1 MSSGDWFIDSSMFFR
16 VLLSLILGGVI
27 GLERE
32 MHGRP
37 AGLRTHVMVCLGA
50 AILMMASEYTQNTL
64 GETGTV
70 VFNPDRVAAGII
82 TGIGFLGAGA
92 IMREGNFVRGL
103 TTAGSIWF
111 VAGLGIVIGK
121 KFYPLAICSTM
132 AALMVLVLFRYVEG
146 WVSILNFRDLIVRAD
161 SKSYEKFTEQCET
174 ILKRSGIEVDDKHLI
189 VDHTNAEVEI
199 KYTVKFKKG
208 DPKEKEDVIFEIS
221 RLSGV
226 KKVVW

>member
-1 MSSGDWFIDSSMFFR
+1 MFSGDWFIDSSVLFR
-16 VLLSLILGGVI
+16 VFLSLVLGGAI

-50 AILMMASEYTQNTL
+50 AILMLASEYTQKTL
-64 GETGTV
+64 GEAGPA

-92 IMREGNFVRGL
+92 IMREGNLVRGL

-121 KFYPLAICSTM
+121 KFYPLAICSTL
-132 AALMVLVLFRYVEG
+132 AALTVLVLFRYVED
-146 WVSILNFRDLIVRAD
+146 WISTLDFRDLIVKAD
-161 SKSYEKFTEQCET
+161 DKSYESVTGQCET
-174 ILKRSGIEVDDKHLI
+174 MLRESGVDVDDKHLI
-189 VDHTNAEVEI
+189 VDHSNAEVEI
-199 KYTVKFKKG
+199 KFIVKFKKG
-208 DPKEKEDVIFEIS
+208 DLKEGMILEIS
-221 RLSGV
+221 RLEGV

>member
-1 MSSGDWFIDSSMFFR
+1 MTSGDWLIDSSVLFR
-16 VLLSLILGGVI
+16 VFLALILGGAI

-50 AILMMASEYTQNTL
+50 AILMLASEYTQKTL
-64 GETGTV
+64 GQMGPA

-92 IMREGNFVRGL
+92 IMREGNLVRGL

-121 KFYPLAICSTM
+121 KFYPLALCSTL
-132 AALMVLVLFRYVEG
+132 AALMVLVLFRYLET
-146 WVSILNFRDLIVRAD
+146 WINILEFRDLVVRID
-161 SKSYEKFTEQCET
+161 SQSYEKVTGRCET
-174 ILKRSGIEVDDKHLI
+174 MLKESGINVDDRHLI
-189 VDHTNAEVEI
+189 VDQVNNEVEI
-199 KYTVKFKKG
+199 RLALKYKKG
-208 DPKEKEDVIFEIS
+208 DPKENIIFALS
-221 RLSGV
+221 RLEGV

>member
-1 MSSGDWFIDSSMFFR
+1 MSTGDWLIDSSVLFR
-16 VLLSLILGGVI
+16 VFLALVLGGAI

-50 AILMMASEYTQNTL
+50 AILMLASEYTQKSL
-64 GETGTV
+64 AETGPA

-92 IMREGNFVRGL
+92 IMRDGNFVRGL

-121 KFYPLAICSTM
+121 KFYPLALCSTL
-132 AALMVLVLFRYVEG
+132 AALMVLVLFRYVED
-146 WVSILNFRDLIVRAD
+146 WVSTLDFRDLVVKAEG
-161 SKSYEKFTEQCET
+161 KSYENVTGQCET
-174 ILKRSGIEVDDKHLI
+174 MLRESGIDVDDKHLI
-189 VDHTNAEVEI
+189 VDRSNSEVEI

-208 DPKEKEDVIFEIS
+208 DLKEGTILDIS
-221 RLSGV
+221 RLAGV

>member
-1 MSSGDWFIDSSMFFR
+1 MSSGDWLIDSSVLFR
-16 VLLSLILGGVI
+16 VFLALILGGII
-27 GLERE
+27 GFERE

-50 AILMMASEYTQNTL
+50 AILMLASEHTQKTL
-64 GETGTV
+64 VETGSA

-92 IMREGNFVRGL
+92 IIREGNLVRGL

-121 KFYPLAICSTM
+121 KFYPLALCSTL
-132 AALMVLVLFRYVEG
+132 AALMVLVLFRYLET
-146 WVSILNFRDLIVRAD
+146 WVNILEFRDLVVKID
-161 SKSYEKFTEQCET
+161 SQNYEKVMDRCGT
-174 ILKRSGIEVDDKHLI
+174 ILKESGINVDDKHLI
-189 VDHTNAEVEI
+189 VDQVNNEVEI
-199 KYTVKFKKG
+199 KFALKYKKG
-208 DPKEKEDVIFEIS
+208 DPKESIIFALS
-221 RLSGV
+221 RLEGV

>member
-1 MSSGDWFIDSSMFFR
+1 MSSGDWLIDSSVLFR
-16 VLLSLILGGVI
+16 VFLSLLLGGII

-50 AILMMASEYTQNTL
+50 AILMLASEYTQKTL
-64 GETGTV
+64 GEAGPA

-92 IMREGNFVRGL
+92 IMREGNLVRGL

-121 KFYPLAICSTM
+121 KFYPLALCSTM
-132 AALMVLVLFRYVEG
+132 AALMVLVLFRYLEA
-146 WVSILNFRDLIVRAD
+146 WVHILEFRDLVVKID
-161 SKSYEKFTEQCET
+161 SQSYEKVMDRCGT
-174 ILKRSGIEVDDKHLI
+174 ILKGSGINVENKALI
-189 VDHTNAEVEI
+189 VDQVNNEVEI
-199 KYTVKFKKG
+199 RFALKFKKG
-208 DPKEKEDVIFEIS
+208 SSKEGMIFELS
-221 RLSGV
+221 RLEGV

>member
-1 MSSGDWFIDSSMFFR
+1 MTSGDWLIDSSVLFR
-16 VLLSLILGGVI
+16 VFLSLILGGVI

-50 AILMMASEYTQNTL
+50 AILMLATEYTQKTL
-64 GETGTV
+64 GQTGPT

-92 IMREGNFVRGL
+92 IMREGNLVRGL

-121 KFYPLAICSTM
+121 KFYPLAVCSTL
-132 AALMVLVLFRYVEG
+132 AALMVLVLFRYLET
-146 WVSILNFRDLIVRAD
+146 WIHILEFRDLVVRID
-161 SKSYEKFTEQCET
+161 SQSYEKVTGRCET
-174 ILKRSGIEVDDKHLI
+174 MLKESGINVDDRHLI
-189 VDHTNAEVEI
+189 VDQVNNEVEI
-199 KYTVKFKKG
+199 RLALKYKKG
-208 DPKEKEDVIFEIS
+208 DPKENIIFALS
-221 RLSGV
+221 RLEGV

>member
-1 MSSGDWFIDSSMFFR
+1 MFSGDWFIDSSVLFR
-16 VLLSLILGGVI
+16 VFLSLVLGGAI

-50 AILMMASEYTQNTL
+50 AILMLASEYTQKTL
-64 GETGTV
+64 GESGPA

-92 IMREGNFVRGL
+92 IMREGNLVRGL

-121 KFYPLAICSTM
+121 KFYPLAICSTL
-132 AALMVLVLFRYVEG
+132 AALTVLVLFRYVED
-146 WVSILNFRDLIVRAD
+146 WISTLDFKDLIVKAD
-161 SKSYEKFTEQCET
+161 GKSYESVTGQCET
-174 ILKRSGIEVDDKHLI
+174 MLRESGVDVDDKHLI
-189 VDHTNAEVEI
+189 VDNSNAEVEI

-208 DPKEKEDVIFEIS
+208 DPKEGMVMEIS
-221 RLSGV
+221 RLDGV

>member
-1 MSSGDWFIDSSMFFR
+1 MSSGDWLIDSSVLFR
-16 VLLSLILGGVI
+16 VFLSLFLGGVI

-32 MHGRP
+32 IHGRP

-50 AILMMASEYTQNTL
+50 AILMLASEYTQKTL
-64 GETGTV
+64 GEASSA

-92 IMREGNFVRGL
+92 IMKEGNLVRGL

-121 KFYPLAICSTM
+121 KFYPLALCSTL
-132 AALMVLVLFRYVEG
+132 AALMVLVLFRYLEA
-146 WVSILNFRDLIVRAD
+146 WVNILEFRDLVVRID
-161 SKSYEKFTEQCET
+161 SQSYEKVTGRCET
-174 ILKRSGIEVDDKHLI
+174 ILKESGINVDDRHLI
-189 VDHTNAEVEI
+189 VDQVNNEVEI
-199 KYTVKFKKG
+199 RFELKFKKG
-208 DPKEKEDVIFEIS
+208 SPKEGMIFELS
-221 RLSGV
+221 RLEGV

>member
-1 MSSGDWFIDSSMFFR
+1 MSSGDWVIDSSVLFR
-16 VLLSLILGGVI
+16 VFLALILGGII

-50 AILMMASEYTQNTL
+50 AILMLASEYTQQTL
-64 GETGTV
+64 GETGPA

-92 IMREGNFVRGL
+92 IMREGNLVRGL

-121 KFYPLAICSTM
+121 KFYPLALCSTL
-132 AALMVLVLFRYVEG
+132 AALMVLVLFRYLEA
-146 WVSILNFRDLIVRAD
+146 WVHIREFRDLEIRID
-161 SKSYEKFTEQCET
+161 SQCYEKVMEQCEA
-174 ILKRSGIEVDDKHLI
+174 ILMESGVKVEDRHLTVDQ
-189 VDHTNAEVEI
+189 VNTEVEI
-199 KYTVKFKKG
+199 KLALKFKKG
-208 DPKEKEDVIFEIS
+208 DPKERMIFDLS
-221 RLSGV
+221 RLEGV
-226 KKVVW
+226 KKVAW